1 MIVISDTGP
10 LNDLIRLEAAEV
22 LPALYET
29 VTVPD
34 AVRQEMLHPHA
45 PEAVQAWAARLPTWA
60 VLRQPQSLLPLA
72 LDAGERAAI
81 SLAVEVC
88 ADLVLIDERC
98 GRQEA
103 QAQNLKTIGTLGI
116 LVDAARSD
124 LLNLTDALARLQ
136 RMGFHVSEALIQ
148 TVLAAQASE

>member
-10 LNDLIRLEAAEV
+10 LNYLIRLEAAGV

-45 PEAVQAWAARLPTWA
+45 PEVVQAWAARLPTWA

-81 SLAVEVC
+81 SLAFEVC
-88 ADLVLIDERC
+88 ADLVLIDERR

-124 LLNLTDALARLQ
+124 LLDLTDALARLQ
-136 RMGFHVSEALIQ
+136 QINFYVSEALVQ
-148 TVLAAQASE
+148 TLLAAQASE